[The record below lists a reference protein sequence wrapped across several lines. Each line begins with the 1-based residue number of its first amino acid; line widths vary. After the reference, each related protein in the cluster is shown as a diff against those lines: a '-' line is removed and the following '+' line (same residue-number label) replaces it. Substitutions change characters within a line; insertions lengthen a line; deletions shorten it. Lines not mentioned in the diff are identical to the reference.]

1 MKKSL
6 LVGLI
11 TIMLALLSTIWSGV
25 SAQTRQIRQTDSA
38 HAANAAYRDGLFLG
52 KLDARS
58 GNKHRVCSGRWSA
71 QSDRV
76 AFVSGYEDGYA
87 QAAAPNVNQT
97 ED

>member
-6 LVGLI
+6 LVGSI

-25 SAQTRQIRQTDSA
+25 SAQTRQIGQTDSA
-38 HAANAAYRDGLFLG
+38 HATNAAYRDGLFLG

-58 GNKHRVCSGRWSA
+58 GNKHRVCLGRWGA

-76 AFVSGYEDGYA
+76 AFASGYEDGYV
-87 QAAAPNVNQT
+87 QAAALSVN
-97 ED
+97 